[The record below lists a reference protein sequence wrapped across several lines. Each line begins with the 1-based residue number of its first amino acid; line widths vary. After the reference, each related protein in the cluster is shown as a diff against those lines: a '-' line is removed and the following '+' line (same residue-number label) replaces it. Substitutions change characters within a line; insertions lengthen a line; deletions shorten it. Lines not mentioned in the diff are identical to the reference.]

1 MTGMWHGPKARGI
14 ILLAPLENAEKI
26 PRLAEVDQAY
36 AFHSLQSLVTTASIA
51 SGADVINRCMLR
63 ELLHCQCYQV
73 SPYEVSMPSWTSYAL
88 TKAVIL
94 NGKYEHCIISLNCT
108 SS

>member
-36 AFHSLQSLVTTASIA
+36 AFQFTAELSHHRSIA
-51 SGADVINRCMLR
+51 SGTDVINRCMLR
-63 ELLHCQCYQV
+63 TTTLPML
-73 SPYEVSMPSWTSYAL
+73 PGL
-88 TKAVIL
+88 
-94 NGKYEHCIISLNCT
+94 SLRN
-108 SS
+108 